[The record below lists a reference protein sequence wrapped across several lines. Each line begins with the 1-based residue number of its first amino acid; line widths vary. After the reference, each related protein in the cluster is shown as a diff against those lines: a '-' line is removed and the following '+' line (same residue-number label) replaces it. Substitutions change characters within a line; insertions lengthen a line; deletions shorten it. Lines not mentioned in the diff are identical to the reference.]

1 MVKKSTPAILG
12 DHFGWDGKNWNI
24 MKNKIFY
31 CAAFFL
37 ILLFN
42 SCRTQSDVI
51 VFPQKGGNLV
61 YTNPVQVKTSDI
73 PFFSI
78 DLTMHVSATGLD
90 SDSSLKY
97 TVAMDGMNRNAM
109 ENLNLELKLGDE
121 IYPLSHTTIYVDSYG
136 KSAIQIR
143 MESKLSPEIVTMLI
157 ESDKNLLF
165 VIRDSGRDFSTA
177 LPLDTFKKKVER
189 LGIYL

>member
-1 MVKKSTPAILG
+1 MVKKSTPVILG

-42 SCRTQSDVI
+42 SCRTQQDVI

-143 MESKLSPEIVTMLI
+143 MESKLSPEIVTRLI
-157 ESDKNLLF
+157 ESDKNLSF

>member
-1 MVKKSTPAILG
+1 MVKKSTPVILG
-12 DHFGWDGKNWNI
+12 THFGWDGKNWNI

-42 SCRTQSDVI
+42 SCRTQQDVI

-136 KSAIQIR
+136 KSAIQSR
-143 MESKLSPEIVTMLI
+143 MESKLSPEIVTRLI
-157 ESDKNLLF
+157 ESDKNLSF

>member
-1 MVKKSTPAILG
+1 MVKKSTPVILG

-42 SCRTQSDVI
+42 SCRTQQDVI

-143 MESKLSPEIVTMLI
+143 MESKLSPEIVTRLI
-157 ESDKNLLF
+157 ESDKNLSF
-165 VIRDSGRDFSTA
+165 VICDSGRDFSTA

>member
-42 SCRTQSDVI
+42 SCRTQQDVI

-61 YTNPVQVKTSDI
+61 YTNPVQVKNSDI

-143 MESKLSPEIVTMLI
+143 MESKLSPEIVTRLI
-157 ESDKNLLF
+157 ESDKNLSF

-177 LPLDTFKKKVER
+177 LPLGTFKKKVER